1 MDVPNPPAM
10 SSAFNALSPPL
21 LARTHDFVH
30 VPGWPNLENVAIRQR
45 RMLRHELYSMIHVP
59 RLNDENAAELFLGFR
74 IGAVGRCHFA
84 VLPGQGQGGFRTL
97 KRFATTPVPVGA
109 KMVVEVKAR
118 VEHGVSLGLAHAV
131 EFAFI
136 EVSQTDV
143 FHCSSPP
150 GGSQRSLAR
159 WIVRP
164 IYSRP
169 VQEKPT
175 AEMNY

>member
-1 MDVPNPPAM
+1 M
-10 SSAFNALSPPL
+10 SSALNALSPPL

-45 RMLRHELYSMIHVP
+45 RMLRHELYSMIHVL

-109 KMVVEVKAR
+109 KMVVVVKAC
-118 VEHGVSLGLAHAV
+118 VEHGVSFGLSHGIK
-131 EFAFI
+131 FAF
-136 EVSQTDV
+136 VVVPQTDV
-143 FHCSSPP
+143 FHRSSPHSGLAEP
-150 GGSQRSLAR
+150 AAELCAGPFISSLR
-159 WIVRP
+159 RL
-164 IYSRP
+164 
-169 VQEKPT
+169 
-175 AEMNY
+175 